1 MLALEVAAR
10 MAGVVCRKAF
20 IRRCARIQVL
30 LAAPFVMQCG
40 ARFTSYLALTPM
52 DIAHDLQSI
61 AAQEKALVFPQFD
74 ADRAWQV
81 GAYLHEIAKARGIA
95 VAIDVRT
102 FGQPLFFSALEG
114 ATPDNVD
121 WVRRKNN
128 TVAHFRRSSYA
139 IGLKMQLAGSTL
151 AEKHGL
157 PATEYASHGGAFPL
171 TVAGAGVIGSVTVS
185 GLPQRADHELVVEAL
200 CAQLGHD
207 YSKLALA
214 KA

>member
-1 MLALEVAAR
+1 
-10 MAGVVCRKAF
+10 
-20 IRRCARIQVL
+20 
-30 LAAPFVMQCG
+30 
-40 ARFTSYLALTPM
+40 M

-61 AAQEKALVFPQFD
+61 AAQEHTLVFPHFD
-74 ADRAWQV
+74 ADTAWQL
-81 GAYLHEIAKARGIA
+81 GAYLHEVAKARGLA
-95 VAIDVRT
+95 LAIDIRT
-102 FGQPLFFSALEG
+102 FGQPLFFCTLDG

-121 WVRRKNN
+121 WARRKGN

-139 IGLKMQLAGSTL
+139 VGLKLQQSNATL
-151 AEKHGL
+151 ADKHGL
-157 PATEYASHGGAFPL
+157 SVSDYAAHGGAFPL
-171 TVAGAGVIGSVTVS
+171 TVKGAGVIGSVTVS